1 MSIPAPHFR
10 LYPQSFRR
18 RAKTAAAA
26 AESRDEAAGR
36 WRFVLESVGGDVC
49 LEAADDEAE
58 TSSERLELLA
68 IVRGLEALDQP
79 SRVTLFTERRSIAY
93 GFRFGLAVW
102 RDNDWQW
109 ERFGRMTDVKDAD
122 LWRRIDQALEI
133 HNVQCRL
140 TCAGVTDD
148 LAAPPKRIAPAT
160 RAAGNRKLRIDT
172 GHATPPMRTP
182 TPTHSKDSFTGWL
195 KRWLPKTFA

>member
-1 MSIPAPHFR
+1 MSVPAPHFR

-18 RAKTAAAA
+18 RAKAAATTEA
-26 AESRDEAAGR
+26 NRDEAAGR

-58 TSSERLELLA
+58 TSAERLELLA

-79 SRVTLFTERRSIAY
+79 SRVTLFTDRRSIAY

-109 ERFGRMTDVKDAD
+109 ERYGRMTDVKDAD
-122 LWRRIDQALEI
+122 LWRRIDQALAI
-133 HNVQCRL
+133 HDVQCRL
-140 TCAGVTDD
+140 TCGGVTDD
-148 LAAPPKRIAPAT
+148 LAAPPKRIAPAI
-160 RAAGNRKLRIDT
+160 RAAGNRKVRIDA
-172 GHATPPMRTP
+172 GHATPATRTP
-182 TPTHSKDSFTGWL
+182 EPMHLLAKVTRWL
-195 KRWLPKTFA
+195 KKAIA